1 MRLDNLEYKETTV
14 KGCYEIIPDKYGDY
28 RGSFQEKYQIERYK
42 KFGFNLVY
50 QSNESES
57 CKGTFRGLHFQKPP
71 FVQTKIVR
79 VTKGSVI
86 DFVVDLRE
94 DSPTYK
100 QYYYALLSAEANNQ
114 LYVPKG
120 CAHGFLALED
130 AKFEYLVD
138 NPYAPKF
145 EGGILYN
152 DPEIGIP
159 LESIMK
165 QYGIEKPILSPK
177 DLKLDLLKNT
187 PLNFKE
193 NQDKY
198 LITGYNGQLGYDMKK
213 TLLASGIKEENILA
227 TTRYG
232 MDITNQKQVREVVS
246 AFHPNTIFHCAA
258 WTAVDK
264 AETSK
269 EAAKRVNIDGTRNIA
284 LAANDTGAKLVY
296 LSTDYV
302 FDGTKNGI
310 YLPTD
315 QINPINYYGE
325 TKAMGEEIVR
335 ATCARHFINRTSWVF
350 GINGNN
356 FVRAMLNMANN
367 PQKDPIKVVN
377 DQIGSPTYSVDLA
390 NKILLQA
397 QTDNYGTYH
406 ITNSGFCSWAEFAK
420 YIFEASKHDSIV
432 EEVSTEE
439 FYRGKNKA
447 PRPFNS
453 RLDMTSFN
461 DLGLGE
467 MPTWQDAVDRYL
479 NELNEYKEKS
489 MVYRRF

>member
-1 MRLDNLEYKETTV
+1 MKKIETNLKDCYVIELDRKGDNRGFFEEY
-14 KGCYEIIPDKYGDY
+14 
-28 RGSFQEKYQIERYK
+28 YK
-42 KFGFNLVY
+42 KSLYSTLGFEGVDQGNRSASL
-50 QSNESES
+50 
-57 CKGTFRGLHFQKPP
+57 KGTLRGLHFQKNP
-71 FVQTKIVR
+71 FCQAKIVE
-79 VTKGSVI
+79 VIKGKAI
-86 DFVVDLRE
+86 DVVVDMRI
-94 DSPTYK
+94 DSPTYG
-100 QYYYALLSAEANNQ
+100 QYFYIELTDNNNKQ
-114 LYVPKG
+114 LYVPRG
-120 CAHGFLALED
+120 FAHGFVALED
-130 AKFEYLVD
+130 DTRFQYLVD
-138 NPYAPKF
+138 NEYAPKM
-145 EGGILYN
+145 EGGIKWDDPGIGIDWDKIFKANGIN
-152 DPEIGIP
+152 DPLLSAKDQIHP
-159 LESIMK
+159 SLKESPVI
-165 QYGIEKPILSPK
+165 
-177 DLKLDLLKNT
+177 
-187 PLNFKE
+187 FKRE
-193 NQDKY
+193 QDKY
-198 LITGYNGQLGYDMKK
+198 LITGYNGQLGYDIKNS
-213 TLLASGIKEENILA
+213 LLAGGIKEENILA
-227 TTRYG
+227 TTRYD

-461 DLGLGE
+461 ELGLGV

-479 NELNEYKEKS
+479 KELNEYEKKS